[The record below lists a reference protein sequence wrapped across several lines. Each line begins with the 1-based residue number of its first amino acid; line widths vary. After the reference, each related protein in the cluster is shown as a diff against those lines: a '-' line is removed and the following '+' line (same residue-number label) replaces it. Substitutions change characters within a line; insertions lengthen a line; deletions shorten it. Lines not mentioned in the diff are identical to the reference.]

1 MKVICTNYINCKDAD
16 KCIHSKPHKK
26 KHNCGGPLI
35 DLRYCLFTSKY
46 VSCQKTVKEIRKE
59 KILKIN
65 ESNLREI

>member
-16 KCIHSKPHKK
+16 KCTHSKPHKK
-26 KHNCGGPLI
+26 VNNCGFVPI
-35 DLRYCLFTSKY
+35 ELRYCLFTSKY

-65 ESNLREI
+65 EGNL